1 MIGPMVRRPCLV
13 AVLAA
18 TVLAAAAP
26 TTASATPCTTVP
38 VYPGDA
44 APQAAIAAWMA
55 TGATAVGLPGEL
67 PVMGALV
74 ESALRNF
81 NYGDADRLG
90 YFQMRTGIWDSGPY
104 AGFPTNA
111 PLQLLWFTDQAKLF
125 GARRA
130 AMGIDN
136 SDPST
141 WGAWV
146 ADVLLPAEQFRGR
159 YQLRLAEAQSLILI
173 GCPPPP
179 PPVDTVPPPLTPVP
193 PPLTPADTVPPRL
206 SLGGSVR
213 LSSRARAVSVRV
225 RCVTEACRVDAVG
238 VARIK
243 GHKRR
248 LGLGRASASAAA
260 GQAAGLRLRLPL
272 AARRALRQGHPLR
285 AAITVTA
292 RDAAGN
298 TTVRRRFVRLGPR

>member
-1 MIGPMVRRPCLV
+1 MIGPMVRRASLV

-18 TVLAAAAP
+18 ALSATAP
-26 TTASATPCTTVP
+26 ASARATPCTTVP

-55 TGATAVGLPGEL
+55 TGATALGLPGEL

-74 ESALRNF
+74 ESELRNL

-90 YFQMRTGIWDSGPY
+90 YFQMRTGIWDNGPY
-104 AGFPTNA
+104 AGFPTNP

-146 ADVLLPAEQFRGR
+146 ADVLQPPAQFRGR
-159 YQLRLAEAQSLILI
+159 YQLRLAEAQALILV
-173 GCPPPP
+173 GCPPPLP
-179 PPVDTVPPPLTPVP
+179 PADTVPPPP
-193 PPLTPADTVPPRL
+193 TPADTVPPHL
-206 SLGGSVR
+206 ALDGTVR
-213 LSSRARAVSVRV
+213 LSSHARAVSVRA

-243 GHKRR
+243 GRKRR
-248 LGLGRASASAAA
+248 LELGRASASAAA
-260 GQAAGLRLRLPL
+260 GQAAVLRLRLPL

-285 AAITVTA
+285 ATITVTA

>member
-1 MIGPMVRRPCLV
+1 MIGPMVRRASLV

-18 TVLAAAAP
+18 ALSATAAP
-26 TTASATPCTTVP
+26 ASARATACTTVP

-74 ESALRNF
+74 ESELRNLT
-81 NYGDADRLG
+81 YGDADRLG
-90 YFQMRTGIWDSGPY
+90 YFRMRTGIWDNGPY
-104 AGFPTNA
+104 AGFPTN
-111 PLQLLWFTDQAKLF
+111 PTLQLLWFTDQAKLF
-125 GARRA
+125 GTRRA

-136 SDPST
+136 ADPST
-141 WGAWV
+141 WGEWV
-146 ADVLLPAEQFRGR
+146 ADVLQAPAEFSGR
-159 YQLRLAEAQSLILI
+159 YQLRLAEVQALILV
-173 GCPPPP
+173 GCPPPLP
-179 PPVDTVPPPLTPVP
+179 
-193 PPLTPADTVPPRL
+193 PADTVPPRL

-238 VARIK
+238 VARIERRQ
-243 GHKRR
+243 RR
-248 LGLGRASASAAA
+248 LGLGRASASPAAS
-260 GQAAGLRLRLPL
+260 QAAVLRLRLPL

-285 AAITVTA
+285 ATITVTA

>member
-1 MIGPMVRRPCLV
+1 MIGPTMRRASLV

-18 TVLAAAAP
+18 ALSATPAP
-26 TTASATPCTTVP
+26 ASERATPCTTVP
-38 VYPGDA
+38 VDPGDA
-44 APQAAIAAWMA
+44 APRAAIAAWIA

-74 ESALRNF
+74 ESELRNL

-90 YFQMRTGIWDSGPY
+90 YFQMRTGIWDGGPY
-104 AGFPTNA
+104 AGFPTNP
-111 PLQLLWFTDQAKLF
+111 PLQISWFTDQAKLF

-130 AMGIDN
+130 ALGIDN
-136 SDPST
+136 ADPST
-141 WGAWV
+141 WGGWV
-146 ADVLLPAEQFRGR
+146 ADVVQAPAQFRGR
-159 YQLRLAEAQSLILI
+159 YQLRLAEAQALILV
-173 GCPPPP
+173 GCPPPLP
-179 PPVDTVPPPLTPVP
+179 PADTVPPPQ
-193 PPLTPADTVPPRL
+193 TPADTVPPRL

-225 RCVTEACRVDAVG
+225 RCVAEACRVDAVG
-238 VARIK
+238 VARLK
-243 GHKRR
+243 GRQRR

-260 GQAAGLRLRLPL
+260 GQVAVLRLRLPR

-285 AAITVTA
+285 ATITVTA